1 MDNDTA
7 GGDAGRRAKVH
18 TVLATITIVLGAVLL
33 FFMIT
38 VEDEPGAIPLALLV
52 GGGIWLFVTRSRIR
66 SQHK

>member
-1 MDNDTA
+1 MDSDSA
-7 GGDAGRRAKVH
+7 GQDAGRKAKVQ
-18 TVLATITIVLGAVLL
+18 TVLATVTIVLGAILL

-52 GGGIWLFVTRSRIR
+52 GGGVWLLITRARIR

>member
-1 MDNDTA
+1 MDNDSP
-7 GGDAGRRAKVH
+7 GKDAGRKAKVH
-18 TVLATITIVLGAVLL
+18 TVLATTTIVLGAILL

-52 GGGIWLFVTRSRIR
+52 GGGVWLFITRSRIR